1 MMGSKP
7 IPKSDKELQPYNM
20 AVAGH
25 DGTMCDSQGELFIK
39 PCTDQ
44 ELRFYKTANESH
56 QAFAD
61 LMPVF
66 MGELALNDTTD
77 VNDIDEQLPAVSSMI
92 PTETKAK
99 VIKQAKEQAAEA
111 AAPHPASSDEKGWE
125 EKAKSK
131 KIKTNKSV
139 VLENSAYGYTRPNIM
154 DAKLGK
160 RLWADD
166 APQAK
171 KIKFDEVSAETTS
184 GSHGFRIAG
193 MRVYK
198 GDTDPGKLDAMGYK
212 VYDKNYGRNIVK
224 GHNLLEAMRKFIFN
238 SQAGIDEELGKII
251 AGLFLNDLRRIEEVL
266 ASEESRM
273 YSASLLFTFEGDG
286 NALRAALD
294 QTRADMSAEQ
304 YKKEDGPYTPGLSA
318 SRVDSGIEM
327 DDEGQMVFPI
337 NAAMSQNMIL
347 ANLAQTPGSQDMEL
361 SADSDGESS
370 NGDIPRIYSLKLI
383 DFAHAEW
390 TPGQG
395 PDENSLFGVRSLIKI
410 FEQLA
415 DD

>member
-1 MMGSKP
+1 MVVNIPGS
-7 IPKSDKELQPYNM
+7 
-20 AVAGH
+20 
-25 DGTMCDSQGELFIK
+25 DGTLVDSQGELFIK

-44 ELRFYKTANESH
+44 ELNFYKTANESH

-66 MGELALNDTTD
+66 MGELALNDMANMD
-77 VNDIDEQLPAVSSMI
+77 DINEQLPAVSSII
-92 PTETKAK
+92 PTETKVQ
-99 VIKQAKEQAAEA
+99 VIQSAKEQAAEA
-111 AAPHPASSDEKGWE
+111 SNDGKSTGWQPKE
-125 EKAKSK
+125 KSK

-139 VLENSAYGYTRPNIM
+139 VLENSAYGYTRPNIL

-166 APQAK
+166 AAPEK
-171 KIKFDEVSAETTS
+171 KAKFDEVSAETTS
-184 GSHGFRIAG
+184 GSHGVRIAG

-198 GDTDPGKLDAMGYK
+198 GDTDPSKLDAMGYK
-212 VYDKNYGRNIVK
+212 VYDKNFGRAKN
-224 GHNLLEAMRKFIFN
+224 HDLLEAMRKFIFN
-238 SQAGIDEELGKII
+238 PQAGIDEELGKMI
-251 AGLFLNDLRRIEEVL
+251 AGLFLNDLRRVEEVL
-266 ASEESRM
+266 AAEESRM

-294 QTRADMSAEQ
+294 RTRADMTPEQ
-304 YKKEDGPYTPGLSA
+304 YKKGDGPYTPGLSP

-327 DDEGQMVFPI
+327 DDEGQIVFPI
-337 NAAMSQNMIL
+337 NAAMQNSIL
-347 ANLAQTPGSQDMEL
+347 ANLAQAPGSEGMQLDFDE
-361 SADSDGESS
+361 ESS
-370 NGDIPRIYSLKLI
+370 DDEINRIYSLKLI